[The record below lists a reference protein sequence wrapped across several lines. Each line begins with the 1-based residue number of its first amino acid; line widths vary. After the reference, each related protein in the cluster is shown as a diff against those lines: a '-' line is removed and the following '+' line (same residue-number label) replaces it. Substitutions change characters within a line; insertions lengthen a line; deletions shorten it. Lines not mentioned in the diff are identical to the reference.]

1 MITRDAAAARAV
13 IAEAATFL
21 FVPGDRP
28 ERFAKAAAS
37 GADVVIIDLE
47 DAVGAADKDT
57 ARANAIA
64 AVHSGIAPGQSPAA
78 PFLVR
83 INSTDTEAKRADLDA
98 LAAVA
103 PDQRDPGFVGIAW
116 PKLECAAALDAARD
130 RLGGGVAVLGIIES
144 AAGVRAVDEVAA
156 HPSVARLAVGAIDLA
171 ADLGL
176 RDVPGVGDAVGRVVS
191 ATEGPVLEHCKV
203 LVTVASRLA
212 DLPAPVESPG
222 IELRDAE
229 SITATTLRAAALG
242 FTARLCIHPAQVPIV
257 EAAFAPTQDELD
269 WAARVVAAAKAW
281 HGGAIAVDG
290 RMIDEPVIARARQSL
305 ARRHA
310 EAGA

>member
-1 MITRDAAAARAV
+1 MTASNGNARGIV
-13 IAEAATFL
+13 AEAVTFL

-28 ERFAKAAAS
+28 ERFATAAGS
-37 GADVVIIDLE
+37 GADVVIVDLE
-47 DAVGAADKDT
+47 DAVGAADKDA

-64 AVHSGIAPGQSPAA
+64 AVRSGIAPGRSSAA

-83 INSTDTEAKRADLDA
+83 INSTDAEAKRADLDA

-103 PDQRDPGFVGIAW
+103 PDQRDQGFVGIAW

-130 RLGGGVAVLGIIES
+130 RLGREVAVLGIIES
-144 AAGVRAVDEVAA
+144 AAGVRALDEVAA

-176 RDVPGVGDAVGRVVS
+176 RDVPGVGDAEGGVVS

-212 DLPAPVESPG
+212 GLPAPVESPS

-229 SITATTLRAAALG
+229 SITATTRRAAALG

-257 EAAFAPTQDELD
+257 EAAFAPTDDELD
-269 WAARVVAAAKAW
+269 RAARVVAAAEAG

-290 RMIDEPVIARARQSL
+290 RMIDEPVIARARQTL
-305 ARRHA
+305 ARRRA